1 MYAVGDKIIYSE
13 SGVCTVELI
22 APMADSPDESR
33 LYYHLRPLVGTGV
46 YFAPV
51 DSGAFMRPVI
61 GREEAEALI
70 AAIPGIEPAICNDN
84 RFNHVDAFYREL
96 FKKHTPEA
104 LVAIIKGLMIKA
116 KERKTRSSRADA
128 TMKRA
133 KEVLHGELSVA
144 LGIEYPLIEEYIRSK
159 IGEA

>member
-1 MYAVGDKIIYSE
+1 MYAVGEKIIYSE

-22 APMADSPDESR
+22 APMEGSSDESR
-33 LYYHLRPLVGTGV
+33 LYYHLRPLVGTGI

-61 GREEAEALI
+61 SREEAEAVI

-104 LVAIIKGLMIKA
+104 LVAIIKGLKIKA
-116 KERKTRSSRADA
+116 NERKTRSSRADA

-144 LGIEYPLIEEYIRSK
+144 LGIEYALMEEYIKNR